1 MTRRGKLVLYLV
13 LIHVLFAAAGMSFVL
28 GSSRWLLAVEA
39 VFLASLAWGFALLRR
54 FFADLDTVRTAAQL
68 MEDGEFTTRLRAVGQ
83 PEMDALVRVYN
94 RMVDHLRE
102 ERVRLQEQQYFL
114 EKVVSASPSGI
125 LTLDF
130 DSKVALANPAALEL
144 LRLPEDTV
152 MGRRLDELGG
162 TVVAA
167 LAGLG
172 IGESKVVVLDGWR
185 RVKCQRS
192 EFLDRGF
199 PRSFFLLQEV
209 TRELRQSERAA
220 YEKLIRMMSHEVN
233 NSVGAVNSLLHSCL
247 NYADQ
252 LREEDRKDF
261 EAALRVAVS
270 RTERLS
276 VFMRGFADVVRLPP
290 PRLSPCDVRE
300 LIDGV
305 AALMRPESERRGIA
319 WKWEVRD
326 APPPVPMD
334 RAQMEQV
341 FVNVVKNAIEAIGE
355 GGTITVR
362 LGRNG
367 GRGFVVVEDTGS
379 GLTPE
384 ARAHLF
390 TPFFSTKQNGQ
401 GIGLTLVQEVL
412 GQHGFEFSLEGPPR
426 GPTQFVVRF

>member
-1 MTRRGKLVLYLV
+1 MSRRGRLVLYLV
-13 LIHVLFAAAGMSFVL
+13 LVHVLFAAAAMSFVL
-28 GSSRWLLAVEA
+28 GSSLWLLAVEA
-39 VFLASLAWGFALLRR
+39 VFLASLAWGFALLRGL
-54 FFADLDTVRTAAQL
+54 FADLDTVRTAAQL
-68 MEDGEFTTRLRAVGQ
+68 MEDGEFMTRLRAVGQ

-94 RMVDHLRE
+94 RMIDHLRE
-102 ERVRLQEQQYFL
+102 ERVRLQEQHYFL

-130 DSKVALANPAALEL
+130 DGSVALANPAALEL
-144 LRLPEDTV
+144 LRFPHDAV
-152 MGRRLDELGG
+152 RGRRLDEAGSAF
-162 TVVAA
+162 AA
-167 LAGLG
+167 TLAGLG
-172 IGESKVVVLDGWR
+172 IGESKVVVLDGRR

-247 NYADQ
+247 NYKDQ

-261 EAALRVAVS
+261 EAALRVAVA
-270 RTERLS
+270 RTEQLS
-276 VFMRGFADVVRLPP
+276 AFMRGFADVVRLPP
-290 PRLSPCDVRE
+290 PRLAPCDVCE
-300 LIDGV
+300 LLDGV
-305 AALMRPESERRGIA
+305 AALMRPERERRRIA
-319 WKWEVRD
+319 WKWDVREP
-326 APPPVPMD
+326 PPPVAMD

-355 GGTITVR
+355 DGTITVR
-362 LGRNG
+362 VGRNG
-367 GRGFVVVEDTGS
+367 GRGFVVVEDTGG

>member
-1 MTRRGKLVLYLV
+1 MTRRGRLVLYLV
-13 LIHVLFAAAGMSFVL
+13 LVHVLFAAAVMSFVL
-28 GSSRWLLAVEA
+28 ASSLWLLAVEA
-39 VFLASLAWGFALLRR
+39 IFLASLAWGFALLRG

-68 MEDGEFTTRLRAVGQ
+68 MEDGDFTTRLRAMGQ

-114 EKVVSASPSGI
+114 EKVVGASPSGI

-130 DSKVALANPAALEL
+130 DGRVALANPAALEL
-144 LRLPEDTV
+144 LRLPPDAV
-152 MGRRLDELGG
+152 MGRRLDEAGSVLAV
-162 TVVAA
+162 T
-167 LAGLG
+167 LAGLRV
-172 IGESKVVVLDGWR
+172 GESRVLALDGRR

-247 NYADQ
+247 NYQDQ
-252 LREEDRKDF
+252 LREEDRQDF
-261 EAALRVAVS
+261 EAALRVAVA
-270 RTERLS
+270 RTEQLS
-276 VFMRGFADVVRLPP
+276 AFMRGFADVVRLPP
-290 PRLSPCDVRE
+290 PRLAPCDVLE
-300 LIDGV
+300 LLDGV
-305 AALMRPESERRGIA
+305 AALMRPESDRRRIA
-319 WKWEVRD
+319 WKWDVREP
-326 APPPVPMD
+326 PPPVPMD

-362 LGRNG
+362 LGRNC
-367 GRGFVVVEDTGS
+367 GRGFVVVEDTGA

-412 GQHGFEFSLEGPPR
+412 GQHGFEFSLEGPPH